1 MFLAAAAPAAASSGA
16 AAGAAAA
23 AASTAAAATA
33 TTAAATTA
41 ASSGIM
47 ASISSA
53 LFGSAASA
61 GTAATSGFF
70 GTAGQFGLGTALMN
84 SGTLLSTVGAL
95 GSARA
100 MSSLAGFNS
109 DLLESSADDQIAA
122 GQREALEQKR
132 QANLAMSRAQAVAAA
147 SGGGAA
153 DPTVI
158 NVIGDIAA
166 EGEYSARV
174 ADYTGRERARN
185 TRLQAAVEDAKSDM
199 YEKSGYVN
207 AAGTLLSGFSKTYGG
222 MGSKAINPGTTLST
236 ANTSTS
242 SMFAKYGS
250 SDYPQ
255 TFYAT
260 NFYKL

>member
-1 MFLAAAAPAAASSGA
+1 MFLGA
-16 AAGAAAA
+16 G
-23 AASTAAAATA
+23 
-33 TTAAATTA
+33 TAAATTA

-47 ASISSA
+47 ASINSA

-61 GTAATSGFF
+61 GTAATSGFL
-70 GTAGQFGLGTALMN
+70 GTAGQFGWGTALMN
-84 SGTLLSTVGAL
+84 SGTLLSSVGAL

-100 MSSLAGFNS
+100 MSSLAGFNA

-166 EGEYSARV
+166 EGEYNARV
-174 ADYTGRERARN
+174 ADYSGRERARN
-185 TRLQAAVEDAKSDM
+185 TQLQAAAERAKGGAA
-199 YEKSGYVN
+199 ETAGYIN

-222 MGSKAINPGTTLST
+222 MSSKAVNSGTVLST
-236 ANTSTS
+236 DTGG
-242 SMFAKYGS
+242 SMFAKYGA

-255 TFYAT
+255 TFYAS